1 VAAPDALIL
10 KKHRDLDGRMWQIW
24 IRRTLMILIAALPVV
39 ALLNVFGQRPT
50 TSTAS
55 APVAS
60 LHLYAPEDLRGGLIY
75 MARFTITAHED
86 LKKANLILSRGWAE
100 SFTINTIEPSPIGEG
115 SSNGNLVFQLG
126 HIPAGSTYRFY
137 MDFQV
142 NPTNVGSHVQDVTLA
157 DGSTA
162 LLTIHRTVFVYP

>member
-1 VAAPDALIL
+1 
-10 KKHRDLDGRMWQIW
+10 
-24 IRRTLMILIAALPVV
+24 MILIAALPVV

-100 SFTINTIEPSPIGEG
+100 SFTINTIEPSPIGEASADG
-115 SSNGNLVFQLG
+115 KLVLTLG
-126 HIPAGSTYRFY
+126 HIPAGKSYILFIQL
-137 MDFQV
+137 QV
-142 NPTNVGSHVQDVTLA
+142 NPTNVGHRAQNVELH
-157 DGSTA
+157 DGTTP
-162 LLTIHRTVFVYP
+162 LLRIKRTVTIFP

>member
-1 VAAPDALIL
+1 
-10 KKHRDLDGRMWQIW
+10 MWQIW

-100 SFTINTIEPSPIGEG
+100 SFTINTIEPSPIGEASADG
-115 SSNGNLVFQLG
+115 KLVLTLG
-126 HIPAGSTYRFY
+126 HIPAGKSYIVF
-137 MDFQV
+137 MQLQV
-142 NPTNVGSHVQDVTLA
+142 NPTNVGHRAQNVELD
-157 DGSTA
+157 DGTTP
-162 LLTIHRTVFVYP
+162 LLRIKRTVTIFP